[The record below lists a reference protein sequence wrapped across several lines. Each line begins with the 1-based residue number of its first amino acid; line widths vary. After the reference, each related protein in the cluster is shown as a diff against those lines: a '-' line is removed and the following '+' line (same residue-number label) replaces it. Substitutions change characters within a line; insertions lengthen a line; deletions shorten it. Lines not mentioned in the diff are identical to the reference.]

1 MSDSDTDTDTE
12 EDGAGADAL
21 SPSVRRLV
29 RQYELDVTGIHGS
42 GPHGRIRVAD
52 VMALIGGRTLTPESE
67 PEPTASARVFS
78 PAQIPP
84 AATPRHASGALVDV
98 ATRERG
104 VPVTMLVECD
114 MGRVLAN
121 QKLLREQGQDVVL
134 TSYFAVACSGA
145 LSLLHG
151 VRPEDSPADLGLS
164 VAAPDG
170 TTARTLLREA
180 RDQPFAAINAELAAL
195 LGPSPTA
202 SHNEPL
208 DDIAIVL
215 HHHGSGGTL
224 IALPTP
230 LGANQRASLGIGAV
244 RRVVAVK
251 NVNGE
256 ESARIAAHCYLSAS
270 FFPDTIE
277 LPQASLFLNE
287 WVRTLEHWP
296 VKPAGTL

>member
-1 MSDSDTDTDTE
+1 MSDSDIETE

-42 GPHGRIRVAD
+42 GPHGRIRIAD
-52 VMALIGGRTLTPESE
+52 VMALIGGRTPTPE
-67 PEPTASARVFS
+67 PEPPPSARAFPPEQAPPADERRGASA
-78 PAQIPP
+78 
-84 AATPRHASGALVDV
+84 ASIDL
-98 ATRERG
+98 ATRRRG
-104 VPVTMLVECD
+104 IPVTMLFECD
-114 MGRVLAN
+114 LGRVLAN
-121 QKLLREQGQDVVL
+121 LKLLREQGQDVVL
-134 TSYFAVACSGA
+134 TSYFAAACSGA

-164 VAAPDG
+164 VAAADG
-170 TTARTLLREA
+170 TTVSTLLREA
-180 RDQPFAAINAELAAL
+180 RDQPFATINAELTAL
-195 LGPSPTA
+195 LGHSPTA
-202 SHNEPL
+202 ARNEPL

-215 HHHGSGGTL
+215 YHHGLSGSL

-230 LGANQRASLGIGAV
+230 LAAGQRASLGVGAV

-296 VKPAGTL
+296 VKPVGTM